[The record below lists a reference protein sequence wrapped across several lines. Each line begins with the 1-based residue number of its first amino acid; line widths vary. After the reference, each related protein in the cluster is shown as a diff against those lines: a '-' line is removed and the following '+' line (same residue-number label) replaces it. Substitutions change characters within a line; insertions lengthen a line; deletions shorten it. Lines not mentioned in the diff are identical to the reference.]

1 MTHDGAARSWVG
13 KLLVERLVVP
23 GNFLDQQRQQGFV
36 PILVTFWIALALRD
50 QMPVVKKLPTG
61 GVSMYQLVSMKKI
74 ACLRRRLAIE
84 ADSAITTALTRLL
97 EKETERSA
105 IAIQKEIDKRDA

>member
-1 MTHDGAARSWVG
+1 
-13 KLLVERLVVP
+13 
-23 GNFLDQQRQQGFV
+23 
-36 PILVTFWIALALRD
+36 LRAGLHW
-50 QMPVVKKLPTG
+50 KKLPTG
-61 GVSMYQLVSMKKI
+61 ESVSMYQLVSMKKI
-74 ACLRRRLAIE
+74 DCLRRRLAIE

>member
-1 MTHDGAARSWVG
+1 
-13 KLLVERLVVP
+13 
-23 GNFLDQQRQQGFV
+23 
-36 PILVTFWIALALRD
+36 
-50 QMPVVKKLPTG
+50 
-61 GVSMYQLVSMKKI
+61 MYQLVSMKKI
-74 ACLRRRLAIE
+74 ACLRRRLVIE